1 MRCIKPNMNK
11 TPDDY
16 DEKMVLDQLRYLG
29 MLEIIR
35 IRKMGFPVH
44 FTFVDFVSRYK
55 CILDTQQV
63 RPTTVLSGHC
73 SGIFLCEEHF
83 LSKIRS
89 KLYPWQMTWVGL
101 TASSGGSLY
110 NSLNY
115 RQLSR

>member
-1 MRCIKPNMNK
+1 MTGCCVFIFQSTKPWYVRCIKPNMNK

-44 FTFVDFVSRYK
+44 FTFVDFLSRYK

-63 RPTTVLSGHC
+63 RRMITSRV
-73 SGIFLCEEHF
+73 IWN
-83 LSKIRS
+83 KVR
-89 KLYPWQMTWVGL
+89 VGL
-101 TASSGGSLY
+101 LGVTASIET
-110 NSLNY
+110 NY
-115 RQLSR
+115 TVVF

>member
-44 FTFVDFVSRYK
+44 FTFVDFLSRYK

-63 RPTTVLSGHC
+63 RRLITSRVIWNKVRVDLLG
-73 SGIFLCEEHF
+73 
-83 LSKIRS
+83 
-89 KLYPWQMTWVGL
+89 V
-101 TASSGGSLY
+101 TASIET
-110 NSLNY
+110 NY
-115 RQLSR
+115 TVVF

>member
-1 MRCIKPNMNK
+1 MTGCCVFIFQSTKPWYVRCIKPNMNK

-63 RPTTVLSGHC
+63 RRMRVIWSKVRGGFFGVTVSIETSYTVIL
-73 SGIFLCEEHF
+73 F
-83 LSKIRS
+83 
-89 KLYPWQMTWVGL
+89 
-101 TASSGGSLY
+101 
-110 NSLNY
+110 
-115 RQLSR
+115 